1 MCVLYSQNN
10 NIIYYIIIL
19 SLERVCP
26 TLPIQSNSY
35 MLEAHSKPPIRGESN
50 IS

>member
-1 MCVLYSQNN
+1 MCVLYGQNNN

-19 SLERVCP
+19 RLESVCP

-35 MLEAHSKPPIRGESN
+35 MLETHSEPPVRG
-50 IS
+50 

>member
-10 NIIYYIIIL
+10 NIIYYYIIIL
-19 SLERVCP
+19 KLGGVSP

-35 MLEAHSKPPIRGESN
+35 MLETHSEPPVRG
-50 IS
+50 